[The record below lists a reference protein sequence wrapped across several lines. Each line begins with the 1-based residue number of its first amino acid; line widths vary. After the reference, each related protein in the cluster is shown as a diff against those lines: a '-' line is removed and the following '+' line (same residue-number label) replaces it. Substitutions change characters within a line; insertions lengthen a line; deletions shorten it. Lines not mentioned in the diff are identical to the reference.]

1 MINIFPRFRKV
12 KKCVVFNLY
21 TVCVCVVIHTNMFVY
36 DCVYKL
42 QTIFQA
48 VYNRKEII
56 NLNTLTRKEKKKKK
70 DEGKRMHNII
80 DERRRGK
87 QRMKQT
93 QK

>member
-1 MINIFPRFRKV
+1 M
-12 KKCVVFNLY
+12 
-21 TVCVCVVIHTNMFVY
+21 CVCVVIHTNMFVY

-42 QTIFQA
+42 QTIFHA

-56 NLNTLTRKEKKKKK
+56 NLNTLTRKGKKKK
-70 DEGKRMHNII
+70 DEGKRMHNNI

>member
-12 KKCVVFNLY
+12 KKWVVFNLY

-56 NLNTLTRKEKKKKK
+56 NLNTLTRKGKKK
-70 DEGKRMHNII
+70 DEGKRMHNNI
-80 DERRRGK
+80 DERRGK
-87 QRMKQT
+87 QRIKQT